1 MARRTRDDTAVE
13 PLSAD
18 DIRLFGSKIEAA
30 RSDTQSA
37 AQECASLYKSF
48 ESNGGHKGGMQF
60 AMRLKKLGDEKGQAF
75 MRAILHY
82 APILGLMPR
91 EDLVD
96 MAQAGGEDDIDASPA
111 PQAKAPAKPKAE
123 AKPKASAKPKAAGGT
138 HASVSTVENLKAR
151 RAAAAADRAARDL
164 AQPSDQDAEPSEE
177 ALRQARLARSVAQ
190 AIPNLADQV
199 H

>member
-1 MARRTRDDTAVE
+1 MAKRTRDDGPVE
-13 PLSAD
+13 PLSPE
-18 DIRLFGSKIEAA
+18 DIRLFGAKIEAA

-48 ESNGGHKGGMQF
+48 ENNGGHKGGMQF

-96 MAQAGGEDDIDASPA
+96 MAQAGGRGTEEASSP
-111 PQAKAPAKPKAE
+111 APAKPKAD
-123 AKPKASAKPKAAGGT
+123 AKPKATRSSHG
-138 HASVSTVENLKAR
+138 SVTTAETLKAR
-151 RAAAAADRAARDL
+151 RAARAADQAARDL
-164 AQPSDQDAEPSEE
+164 AEP
-177 ALRQARLARSVAQ
+177 
-190 AIPNLADQV
+190 V